1 MIKIENINAL
11 DEINKGAS
19 MGCDAIKYIIDKV
32 EDNTLRE
39 LLERQY
45 DLYDNIKQKVA
56 DIYPKYNDEAEP
68 HETNTMTKAMTWYGI
83 NMKTI
88 NDHSN
93 SKIAEILVQG
103 TNMGII
109 EGRKLLNHK
118 DTDKKIN
125 ELVKKYVD
133 IQEKAVEKLKQ
144 FL

>member
-32 EDNTLRE
+32 EDNTLRD

-45 DLYDNIKQKVA
+45 DLYDNIKKK
-56 DIYPKYNDEAEP
+56 INKLYPKYNDEEEP
-68 HETNTMTKAMTWYGI
+68 HETNAMTKAMTWYGV

-93 SKIAEILVQG
+93 SKIAEILMQG

-109 EGRKLLNHK
+109 EGRKILNNKNIAK
-118 DTDKKIN
+118 D
-125 ELVKKYVD
+125 VHD
-133 IQEKAVEKLKQ
+133 IIEDFVTSQEKLIEDLKEY
-144 FL
+144 L

>member
-109 EGRKLLNHK
+109 EGRKILNNKNLAK
-118 DTDKKIN
+118 D
-125 ELVKKYVD
+125 VHD
-133 IQEKAVEKLKQ
+133 IIEDFVASQEKLIEDLKEY
-144 FL
+144 L